1 MRKENKVST
10 IIATLEFKHPVHS
23 CDPPHSMGSPIIFF
37 FSRNPSHSAEMSI
50 KQKRIKN
57 YLVNLAYMHLKVRT

>member
-37 FSRNPSHSAEMSI
+37 
-50 KQKRIKN
+50 
-57 YLVNLAYMHLKVRT
+57 LAGTPVIQLK